1 MTMPMSRRLLC
12 TTVYFITITLTMAEE
27 TNNDG
32 VDYTD
37 HPLSGLIE
45 TAALTNR
52 ELFTAVIA
60 AIRGGRTKQQKK
72 QDDKK
77 QDVSCW
83 QHVAIKVATS
93 AAMGESGYASV
104 NDWVARFNELL
115 RVDGDGVRQNDVTR
129 PRRSTDSIDD
139 RTTTTTPSNFGD
151 AIKLLSTRDCHRN
164 RLRNALDALSVSSST
179 IPASVKPSKLSVH
192 QVAGLIR
199 SCSNL
204 IVKGVNDGINANDEG
219 SSDKDDIVLQTR
231 AISHLVHSMSGQSLS
246 PCDIFLAIQLPL
258 LQKLQW
264 DAFINGGLSFTSED
278 TRADFRNLLC
288 LKFDDSYSSAGEKR
302 KRSSDDDRN
311 TKNRAMPNSV
321 HHLFLEA
328 AHLARKGAV
337 RAQHGAI
344 IYIPCSSEEEDDLD
358 GKGGTGVKIIGR
370 GWNHDYLLDPST
382 SNKNKIVLHSEV
394 HAVADAM
401 SRFGE
406 DECFESLFPRATIV
420 IVELRSDYAYETCH
434 PCPKCDPLLRAV
446 GIGHVLHSTPHGK
459 LAELDF
465 KDQLLNRSNAAALL
479 SNENVCIPLRAACRE
494 LDICCNRL
502 PMSRALPT
510 KTAPTPRNKK

>member
-1 MTMPMSRRLLC
+1 
-12 TTVYFITITLTMAEE
+12 MAEE

-72 QDDKK
+72 QNDKK
-77 QDVSCW
+77 RDVSCW

-104 NDWVARFNELL
+104 NDWVVRFNELL
-115 RVDGDGVRQNDVTR
+115 RVDGDGVRQNNVPR
-129 PRRSTDSIDD
+129 PSYSTDSIDD
-139 RTTTTTPSNFGD
+139 RTTTTTPPNFGE

-164 RLRNALDALSVSSST
+164 RLRNALDALSASSST

-199 SCSNL
+199 SCSYL
-204 IVKGVNDGINANDEG
+204 SVKGVNDGINANDEG
-219 SSDKDDIVLQTR
+219 SSDKDDVALQTR
-231 AISHLVHSMSGQSLS
+231 AILHLVHSISGLTLS

-264 DAFINGGLSFTSED
+264 DAFVNGGLSFTSED
-278 TRADFRNLLC
+278 TRAEFFNLLR
-288 LKFDDSYSSAGEKR
+288 LKFDNMESTSSAGEKR
-302 KRSSDDDRN
+302 RRSSDDDCD

-321 HHLFLEA
+321 HYLFLEA

-344 IYIPCSSEEEDDLD
+344 IYLPYSSEED
-358 GKGGTGVKIIGR
+358 GKRSGSVKIIGR

-394 HAVADAM
+394 HAVADAI

-406 DECFESLFPRATIV
+406 DECFQSLFPRATIV

-459 LAELDF
+459 LAELDC

-502 PMSRALPT
+502 PMSRAFPT
-510 KTAPTPRNKK
+510 KNGTNP